1 MKKKYIF
8 FLAVASV
15 LSTVPFVACNSKQA
29 VSVEKT
35 AQGDKQSPQSAV
47 YTCAMHPQIKKSD
60 PGQCPICG
68 MNLVKSEH
76 QHEAAPSTQQ
86 APDSKNMSDKL
97 PMPDGHAPINLST
110 VRSQMIGVKL
120 GKVERKPLFK
130 NIRAAG
136 RLAYDPELYTAQN
149 EYVEALKQFESV
161 KNSPV
166 SDVRQSAKKM
176 VDSAKLRLKILG
188 LSDKQIAN
196 ITEND
201 HTDSSLLLNKAGQ
214 SAWVYADIYEMDL
227 PHVRPGLSAEISAG
241 FLGGQVLSGKVVSV
255 DRVINPTTR
264 TAKARILISE
274 ARSLLRPESYVD
286 VNILSPLGDQI
297 TVPYDAILDTGKE
310 AWVFVADGSGNYTPR
325 VVGIKFNAGNEV
337 AIASG
342 VKEGEDIVIS
352 ANFLIDSESRLR
364 GAMMAPSTH
373 EHGGSQNEGLKQKAP
388 SCPKGQHWDDPM
400 KMCMPD
406 IGG

>member
-1 MKKKYIF
+1 MNKRYLVFMVVTGSMATLSF
-8 FLAVASV
+8 FACDSKPKS
-15 LSTVPFVACNSKQA
+15 STESGVQSAKQA
-29 VSVEKT
+29 
-35 AQGDKQSPQSAV
+35 PQADT
-47 YTCAMHPQIKKSD
+47 YTCPMHPQIRKSE

-68 MNLVKSEH
+68 MNLVKVESQQKGHEEH
-76 QHEAAPSTQQ
+76 DAHGVNEGTKADEAKQPT
-86 APDSKNMSDKL
+86 
-97 PMPDGHAPINLST
+97 GHAPVHLDA

-166 SDVRQSAKKM
+166 ADVRQSAKKM

-188 LSDKQIAN
+188 LSDQQIAN
-196 ITEND
+196 ITRSD
-201 HTDSSLLLNKAGQ
+201 RSDSSLLLNKAGQ

-227 PHVRPGLSAEISAG
+227 PHIRPGLSAEISAG
-241 FLGGQVLSGKVVSV
+241 FLGGKTLSGKVVSV
-255 DRVINPTTR
+255 DRVISPATR

-286 VNILSPLGDQI
+286 VSIRSPLGEQI

-310 AWVFVADGSGNYTPR
+310 AWVFVADGKGNYTPR
-325 VVGIKFNAGNEV
+325 VVEIKFNAGSEV
-337 AIASG
+337 AISSG
-342 VKEGEDIVIS
+342 LKEGEQIVTS

-364 GAMMAPSTH
+364 GVMAAPSDH
-373 EHGGSQNEGLKQKAP
+373 AAHGAHGTP
-388 SCPKGQHWDDPM
+388 
-400 KMCMPD
+400 
-406 IGG
+406 